1 VVAHALGAQLA
12 VYDTPGATAPRLLL
26 ASPRPSGAPVVLLV
40 VDQQAGWL
48 DVLLPVRPNGSTGWI
63 RADQVSVTTEDFK
76 VVVELGAHRITA
88 YKGTDVLLSEPIGVG
103 TAQAPPPG
111 GRYYI
116 TELFQPD
123 QGPAGPYG
131 PLAYGL
137 SGHSEVASD
146 FGARDGQFGLHG
158 TNDPGELGHDVGHGC
173 IAMSN
178 AGITRL
184 AGLLPLGVPVEI
196 LS

>member
-1 VVAHALGAQLA
+1 VA
-12 VYDTPGATAPRLLL
+12 VYDAPGAAAPRLVL

-63 RADQVSVTTEDFK
+63 RGDQVSLSTEDFK

-88 YKGTDVLLSEPIGVG
+88 YKGTDVLLSEPISVG
-103 TAQAPPPG
+103 NAQAPAAG
-111 GRYYI
+111 GRYYV

-123 QGPAGPYG
+123 QGPGGPYG
-131 PLAYGL
+131 PFAYGL
-137 SGHSEVASD
+137 SGHSDVPSD
-146 FGARDGQFGLHG
+146 FGARDGQFGIHG
-158 TNDPGELGHDVGHGC
+158 TNDPAGLGHDVGHGC